1 MGKQIYKE
9 HYMPKPVK
17 SPGTVF
23 KSFLDA
29 YQLTPA
35 KVAEDIK
42 LSQSSVRLLI
52 NSKLRISIPFA
63 LRLAKYFG
71 TKPEFWVELQNAYEL
86 SETAKNPKEA
96 KIVKAIP
103 KAKKPAPGSKKPAAK
118 KAAAKKVGA
127 KRVTAKK
134 AAARKAGAR
143 KPAGAAKRNVRT
155 AKSTVW

>member
-1 MGKQIYKE
+1 
-9 HYMPKPVK
+9 MPKPVK
-17 SPGTVF
+17 TPGTVF

-29 YQLTPA
+29 YQLTTA

-52 NSKLRISIPFA
+52 NDKLKISIPFA

-71 TKPEFWVELQNAYEL
+71 TKPEFWIGLQNAYEL

-103 KAKKPAPGSKKPAAK
+103 KAKKPAPGAKKSAAK
-118 KAAAKKVGA
+118 KAAAKKVG
-127 KRVTAKK
+127 TKK
-134 AAARKAGAR
+134 APARKATAR
-143 KPAGAAKRNVRT
+143 KPASRIPARGRKKSART
-155 AKSTVW
+155 VK